1 MKMFRLHYLILPC
14 CYIFF
19 ILTPDFA
26 NADVH
31 IADWDHDHHH
41 THPDNWEGM
50 CKEGQRQSP
59 IDIVTNE
66 TTKEKWGQPFIFH
79 GYERRLSMN
88 VKNNRHS
95 MVAEF
100 ENDKK
105 YEDIWIR
112 GGGLGESKFRFA
124 QLHFHWGSTNDQ
136 GSEHTIDG
144 KAAPM
149 EMHIVHWNLD
159 VGKDVKEATQKDAYN
174 SLEVLG
180 VLFKLGKFNKD
191 YDAIFNA
198 ARKVEKENT
207 NATLEKDVR
216 LRDLLPEDTNAFY
229 RYIGSLTTPPCNQ
242 IVMWT
247 IFKDPIEISQ
257 EQLDIMRKGSYRL
270 EGENDVRYIAN
281 NYRSTQ
287 NLYER
292 EVLDIDTHIVH
303 LACNSKGSTRYHYE
317 EGSEGFVHSKGN
329 SLNSPI
335 GTYIFFYLSI
345 VVSVLQGN
353 GI

>member
-1 MKMFRLHYLILPC
+1 MKMFPLHYLIFPC
-14 CYIFF
+14 CYFFF

-31 IADWDHDHHH
+31 LANWDHDHHH

-95 MVAEF
+95 MVVEF

-149 EMHIVHWNLD
+149 EM
-159 VGKDVKEATQKDAYN
+159 
-174 SLEVLG
+174 
-180 VLFKLGKFNKD
+180 
-191 YDAIFNA
+191 
-198 ARKVEKENT
+198 
-207 NATLEKDVR
+207 
-216 LRDLLPEDTNAFY
+216 
-229 RYIGSLTTPPCNQ
+229 
-242 IVMWT
+242 
-247 IFKDPIEISQ
+247 
-257 EQLDIMRKGSYRL
+257 
-270 EGENDVRYIAN
+270 
-281 NYRSTQ
+281 
-287 NLYER
+287 
-292 EVLDIDTHIVH
+292 
-303 LACNSKGSTRYHYE
+303 
-317 EGSEGFVHSKGN
+317 
-329 SLNSPI
+329 
-335 GTYIFFYLSI
+335 
-345 VVSVLQGN
+345 
-353 GI
+353 